1 MSPSPT
7 SPSADPVTPLRL
19 SHVSL
24 ETDDIV
30 GAVDFY
36 TRVLGCQIAHEF
48 RNPAGEIYGVF
59 LACGGGS
66 FIELF
71 RCRESRPRGG
81 PLRHFCL
88 QVADIQKTS
97 NALKLHG
104 FAPEIRRGRSD
115 RTLQLEIQGFEGV
128 MVEFHQ
134 YDTDS
139 TLHPW
144 RAERDDSPQGE
155 TRC

>member
-7 SPSADPVTPLRL
+7 LSCADAVAPLRL

-24 ETDDIV
+24 ETGDIA
-30 GAVDFY
+30 GAVEFY
-36 TRVLGCQIAHEF
+36 TRVLGCQVAHQF
-48 RNPAGEIYGVF
+48 RNPAGEVYGVF

-71 RCRESRPRGG
+71 RRRDDRPQGG

-88 QVADIQKTS
+88 QVADIEQTAR
-97 NALKLHG
+97 ALSGHG
-104 FAPEIRRGRSD
+104 YAAEIRRGRSD

-128 MVEFHQ
+128 VVEFHQ
-134 YDTDS
+134 YDAES
-139 TLHPW
+139 ALYPW
-144 RAERDDSPQGE
+144 RALGTQ
-155 TRC
+155 T